1 MAFPTNTAKWPPLF
15 EMMGVQRGMRL
26 VYHGMQ
32 RSHIQCCAANKCW
45 YTGSMDTHQHTEH
58 PSATDP
64 GQEPIAMRQE
74 DFDNLLA
81 YAENPEKFENF
92 PWRDSLAPLIK
103 TFEEARLAGTP
114 SPREN
119 IARGASLSKDL
130 VVNPQWRD
138 TIRDAIRASSEQ
150 SSNTKVL
157 AQVVGEGNRA
167 KEVADVLGL
176 ETSAVQEYFQWATQ
190 SPVPAGIETIP
201 KDGANFGM

>member
-1 MAFPTNTAKWPPLF
+1 
-15 EMMGVQRGMRL
+15 
-26 VYHGMQ
+26 
-32 RSHIQCCAANKCW
+32 
-45 YTGSMDTHQHTEH
+45 
-58 PSATDP
+58 
-64 GQEPIAMRQE
+64 MRQE

-103 TFEEARLAGTP
+103 TFEEARLSGAP

-176 ETSAVQEYFQWATQ
+176 ETSDVQEYFQWAKQ
-190 SPVPAGIETIP
+190 SPVSAGIETTP